1 MIVIKSTM
9 AIILFGAG
17 LASFV
22 AGLLIILS
30 REYQET
36 LKTISGHSAKISSK
50 AITDEGVAPT
60 IQAASQ
66 LVESVSKLIATAV
79 GLGAF
84 LTILGV
90 SVCVIAYWMLS
101 GLS

>member
-1 MIVIKSTM
+1 MIKTAM

-22 AGLLIILS
+22 SGLLIILS

-36 LKTISGHSAKISSK
+36 LKTISAHSAKISSK

-60 IQAASQ
+60 IDAASR
-66 LVESVSKLIATAV
+66 LVESVSKLIQTAV
-79 GLGAF
+79 GVGAF
-84 LTILGV
+84 LTILGMAI
-90 SVCVIAYWMLS
+90 CVISFFMLS
-101 GLS
+101 GA